1 MSYSVVKNT
10 SFLTSAS
17 ILQKVISF
25 VYFTIIARFVGEAN
39 TGQYFVAMTFSTI
52 FAVVADFGMGPILT
66 RETARTPENTEKNL
80 NTVFWTKIF
89 FGFFTYI
96 LLVTIVNFLSYDTL
110 TKNLIYLAGITMFF
124 DNLHSVFYN
133 VFRARK
139 NLFYESVGVVSSQFI
154 TLLIGTTAILL
165 HWPLYWL
172 IIAYIIPSF
181 LNFIFSATLLK
192 KIYNLHYSF
201 HWERKVFKQFII
213 LALPFALA
221 GILSRLYSY
230 SDTLLMTK
238 MLSAKELGWWSVPY
252 KITFAFQFIP
262 VALSASIY
270 SVFSGLYA
278 ENSVEGDRV
287 VDSREKINLLF
298 AKSWRYLLTIVF
310 PIAAGLFVL
319 AEPLVIKI
327 YSSAY
332 SPSVPVLRV
341 LLISLVFSY
350 LSFVTG
356 ALLNATNRQKIQTG
370 LVALSLAVSIS
381 INLYFLP
388 RVGIISA
395 AYAALVGNFIMCVG
409 GFVFSARCIKI
420 NYWNIFKYIN
430 QTVWPAIIMGLIVY
444 YLSLHINF
452 LLTIPVGGIVYLVLL
467 FLTGGL
473 NMIFLRESFLKIKGC
488 R

>member
-10 SFLTSAS
+10 SLLTSAS

-25 VYFTIIARFVGEAN
+25 VYFTIIARFVGEVN

-52 FAVVADFGMGPILT
+52 FAVVADFGLGAVLT
-66 RETARTPENTEKNL
+66 RETSRTPEDAEKNL

-89 FGFFTYI
+89 FGIFTYF
-96 LLVTIVNFLSYDTL
+96 LLVATVNLFSYNAL

-124 DNLHSVFYN
+124 DNLHAVFYN

-139 NLFYESVGVVSSQFI
+139 NLFFESVGVVSSQFI
-154 TLLIGTTAILL
+154 TLIVGTTSILL

-172 IIAYIIPSF
+172 IIAFIIPSF
-181 LNFIFSATLLK
+181 LNFIFSATALK
-192 KIYNLHYSF
+192 MVYHLRYKF
-201 HWERKVFKQFII
+201 GWDRKVFRQFIL

-270 SVFSGLYA
+270 PVFSSLYD
-278 ENSVEGDRV
+278 ENPAKGELV
-287 VDSREKINLLF
+287 VSNKEKIDLLF
-298 AKSWRYLLTIVF
+298 AKSWRYLLTMVF
-310 PIAAGLFVL
+310 PVAAGLFVL
-319 AEPLVIKI
+319 AEPLVVKI
-327 YSSAY
+327 YSSTY
-332 SPSVPVLRV
+332 LPSVPVLRI
-341 LLISLVFSY
+341 LLISLIFSY

-356 ALLNATNRQKIQTG
+356 ALLNATNRQKIQTS
-370 LVALSLAVSIS
+370 LVALSLVISIS

-388 RVGIISA
+388 RIGIMSA
-395 AYAALVGNFIMCVG
+395 AYAALIGNFIMCVG
-409 GFVFSARCIKI
+409 GFVFSTRCIKI

-430 QTVWPAIIMGLIVY
+430 QTVWPAIAMGLIVY
-444 YLSLHINF
+444 YLSMYINF
-452 LLTIPVGGIVYLVLL
+452 LFTIPIGGLVYIGLL

-473 NMIFLRESFLKIKGC
+473 NINFLRESFLKIKGY
-488 R
+488 

>member
-10 SFLTSAS
+10 SFLTAAS

-25 VYFTIIARFVGEAN
+25 VYFTVIARFVGEAN

-52 FAVVADFGMGPILT
+52 FAVVADFGLGSVLT
-66 RETARTPENTEKNL
+66 RETARTPEDAEKNL
-80 NTVFWTKIF
+80 NTVFWTKII
-89 FGFFTYI
+89 FGIFTYF
-96 LLVTIVNFLSYDTL
+96 LLVTTVNLFDYNTL

-124 DNLHSVFYN
+124 DNLHAVFYN

-139 NLFYESVGVVSSQFI
+139 NLFFESIGVVSSQFI
-154 TLLIGTTAILL
+154 TLTIGTAAILL

-181 LNFIFSATLLK
+181 LNFLFSATALK
-192 KIYNLHYSF
+192 IVYHLRYGFGWDRKI
-201 HWERKVFKQFII
+201 FKQFML

-238 MLSAKELGWWSVPY
+238 MLSARELGWWSVPY

-270 SVFSGLYA
+270 PVFSSLYA
-278 ENSVEGDRV
+278 ENLAEGELV
-287 VDSREKINLLF
+287 VRSREKIDLLF

-332 SPSVPVLRV
+332 LPSVPILRI

-356 ALLNATNRQKIQTG
+356 ALLNATNRQKIQTS
-370 LVALSLAVSIS
+370 LVAISLAVSIS

-388 RVGIISA
+388 RIGILSA
-395 AYAALVGNFIMCVG
+395 AYAALIGNFIMCVG
-409 GFVFSARCIKI
+409 GFIFSTRCIKI

-444 YLSLHINF
+444 YLSTHINF
-452 LLTIPVGGIVYLVLL
+452 LFTIPIGGIIYIGLL

-473 NMIFLRESFLKIKGC
+473 NVNFLRESFLKIKGC
-488 R
+488 

>member
-10 SFLTSAS
+10 SFLTAAS

-52 FAVVADFGMGPILT
+52 FAVVADFGLGPVLT
-66 RETARTPENTEKNL
+66 RETARHPEDAEKNL
-80 NTVFWTKIF
+80 KTVFWTKIF
-89 FGFFTYI
+89 FGIFTYFI
-96 LLVTIVNFLSYDTL
+96 LITVVNLLGYDSL
-110 TKNLIYLAGITMFF
+110 TKDLIYLSGITMFF
-124 DNLHSVFYN
+124 DNLHAVFYG

-139 NLFYESVGVVSSQFI
+139 NLFFESIGVVSSQFI
-154 TLLIGTTAILL
+154 TLIIGTTAILL

-181 LNFIFSATLLK
+181 LNFIWSSTALK
-192 KIYNLHYSF
+192 KVYHLKYGFGWDS
-201 HWERKVFKQFII
+201 KLFKQFFI

-262 VALSASIY
+262 VALSASVY
-270 SVFSGLYA
+270 PVFSSLY
-278 ENSVEGDRV
+278 VE
-287 VDSREKINLLF
+287 SREKIDALF

-310 PIAAGLFVL
+310 PITIGLFVL
-319 AEPLVIKI
+319 AKPIIIKI
-327 YSSAY
+327 YTPAY
-332 SPSVPVLRV
+332 LPSVPVLRI
-341 LLISLVFSY
+341 LLISLIFSY
-350 LSFVTG
+350 LSFITG
-356 ALLNATNRQKIQTG
+356 ALLNATNRQKIQTA
-370 LVALSLAVSIS
+370 LVAVSLVASVT
-381 INLYFLP
+381 INLIFLP
-388 RVGIISA
+388 KIGIMSA
-395 AYAALVGNFIMCVG
+395 AYAALTGNFLMCAG
-409 GFVFSARCIKI
+409 GFIFSACCIKI

-430 QTVWPAIIMGLIVY
+430 QTIWPALAMGVVVY
-444 YLSLHINF
+444 YLSLKINF
-452 LLTIPVGGIVYLVLL
+452 LFTIPVGGLVYFCLL

-473 NMIFLRESFLKIKGC
+473 SIRFLKESLLKIKSTKS
-488 R
+488 

>member
-1 MSYSVVKNT
+1 MSYSVIKNT

-25 VYFTIIARFVGEAN
+25 VYFTVIARFVGEAN

-52 FAVVADFGMGPILT
+52 FAVVADFGLGPVLT
-66 RETARTPENTEKNL
+66 RETARTPEDTDKNL
-80 NTVFWTKIF
+80 KTVFWTKIF
-89 FGFFTYI
+89 FGIFTYF
-96 LLVTIVNFLSYDTL
+96 LLVTVVNFLGYDNL
-110 TKNLIYLAGITMFF
+110 TKNLIYLSGITMFF

-139 NLFYESVGVVSSQFI
+139 NLFFESVGVVSSQFI

-181 LNFIFSATLLK
+181 CNFIFSATALK
-192 KIYNLHYSF
+192 KVYNLRYSLG
-201 HWERKVFKQFII
+201 WDYRVFKQFVV

-262 VALSASIY
+262 VALSASVY
-270 SVFSGLYA
+270 PVFSSLYI
-278 ENSVEGDRV
+278 EN
-287 VDSREKINLLF
+287 REKIDVLF
-298 AKSWRYLLTIVF
+298 AKSLRYLLTIVF
-310 PIAAGLFVL
+310 PIVAGLFVL
-319 AEPLVIKI
+319 AEQLIVKI
-327 YSSAY
+327 YTPAY
-332 SPSVPVLRV
+332 LPSVPVLRI

-356 ALLNATNRQKIQTG
+356 ALLNAINRQKIQTT
-370 LVALSLAVSIS
+370 LVAVSLVASVT
-381 INLYFLP
+381 INLIFLP
-388 RVGIISA
+388 RLGIMSA
-395 AYAALVGNFIMCVG
+395 AYAALVGNLIMCAG
-409 GFVFSARCIKI
+409 GFIFSTRFIKI
-420 NYWNIFKYIN
+420 NYLVIFKYFN
-430 QTVWPAIIMGLIVY
+430 QTVWPAIVMGVVVY
-444 YLSLHINF
+444 YLASRVNF
-452 LLTIPVGGIVYLVLL
+452 LLTIPVGGFVYISLL

-473 NMIFLRESFLKIKGC
+473 SVNFLRESFLKIKA